1 MMMEIIHVFLYLFC
15 NSIEMQTSVNMNR
28 IEMRIIQQQI
38 KQLKF
43 ELVNFRE

>member
-1 MMMEIIHVFLYLFC
+1 MK
-15 NSIEMQTSVNMNR
+15 SVDMNK
-28 IEMRIIQQQI
+28 IEMRIVEQQI

>member
-1 MMMEIIHVFLYLFC
+1 ME
-15 NSIEMQTSVNMNR
+15 SVDMNK
-28 IEMRIIQQQI
+28 IEMRIVEQQI

>member
-1 MMMEIIHVFLYLFC
+1 
-15 NSIEMQTSVNMNR
+15 MQTSVDMNR
-28 IEMRIIQQQI
+28 IEMKILGQQI